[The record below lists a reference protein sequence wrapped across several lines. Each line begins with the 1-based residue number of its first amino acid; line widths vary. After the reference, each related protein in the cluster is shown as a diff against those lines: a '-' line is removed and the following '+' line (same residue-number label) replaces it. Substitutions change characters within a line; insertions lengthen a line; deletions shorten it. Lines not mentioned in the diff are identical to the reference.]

1 MNDIQLVEKTVLEV
15 APIFERVNTDKGIVF
30 AREAEF
36 AIQII
41 TASSYC
47 MSIAKKNPQS
57 VRDAVTNIAAMGVSL
72 NPARKQGY
80 LVPRKGGIQLVI
92 SYMGLLDIAIQSG
105 SILWGQ
111 AEIVYAS
118 DKFVLTGFD
127 KPPIHERDPFAKERG
142 EMVGVYVVVKTRDG
156 DYLTTPMTA
165 DDVWAIRERSD
176 AWQKYV
182 EDNSKKCPWV
192 TDEGEMV
199 KKTVIKR
206 AYKTWPKTER
216 LDAAVHHLN
225 TEAEEGITFKNE
237 NDDPLD
243 QPTNLGLTP
252 ARYKAIREVARATLQ
267 LFNEGDEVGAYG
279 ECSGITVIEEKEA
292 LWKILKPHSAC
303 RTALKRLGDEE
314 RAAQKRLDAERESQ
328 IEDAVIAG
336 IKPEDVPY

>member
-41 TASSYC
+41 TNSSYC
-47 MSIAKKNPQS
+47 LSIAKKNQQS

-105 SILWGQ
+105 AILWGQ
-111 AEIVYAS
+111 AEIVYAN
-118 DKFVLTGFD
+118 DTFEMNGYD
-127 KPPIHERDPFAKERG
+127 QPPTHKRNPFSKERG
-142 EMVGVYVVVKTRDG
+142 EMIGVYTVVKTRDG
-156 DYLTTPMTA
+156 DYLTFPMTA
-165 DDVWAIRERSD
+165 TEVWDIRERSD
-176 AWQKYV
+176 AWQGYLK
-182 EDNSKKCPWV
+182 DKSKTCPWV

-216 LDAAVHHLN
+216 LDKAVHHLN
-225 TEAEEGITFKNE
+225 TEADEGITFE
-237 NDDPLD
+237 NGSDEPIN
-243 QPTNLGLTP
+243 QPSNLGLTP
-252 ARYKAIREVARATLQ
+252 ARYKVVRKVANAALQ
-267 LFNEGDEVGAYG
+267 LFNEGDELGAYG
-279 ECSGITVIEEKEA
+279 EAAALTDNDEKLA
-292 LWKILKPHSAC
+292 LWSILKPHSSL
-303 RTALKRLGDEE
+303 RSTLKRLGEEE
-314 RAAQKRLDAERESQ
+314 RAAQAKLEAERAEEV
-328 IEDAVIAG
+328 EDAVIA
-336 IKPEDVPY
+336 KAA

>member
-1 MNDIQLVEKTVLEV
+1 MNDIQLVEKTILEV

-41 TASSYC
+41 TNSAC
-47 MSIAKKNPQS
+47 CIKIAKQNPQS

-80 LVPRKGGIQLVI
+80 LIPRKGGITLVI

-118 DKFVLTGFD
+118 DKFTLGGFD
-127 KPPIHERDPFAKERG
+127 QPPSHERDPFSKDRG
-142 EMVGVYVVVKTRDG
+142 EMVGAYVVVKTRDG
-156 DYLTTPMTA
+156 DYLTLAMKA
-165 DDVWAIRERSD
+165 SEIFDIRERSD
-176 AWQKYV
+176 AWQGYV
-182 EDNSKKCPWV
+182 KDNSKTCPWV

-216 LDAAVHHLN
+216 LENAVHHLN
-225 TEAEEGITFKNE
+225 TEAGEGITFE
-237 NDDPLD
+237 NGSDEPVN
-243 QPTNLGLTP
+243 QPRNLGLTP
-252 ARYKAIREVARATLQ
+252 ARYKVVRAVANASLQ
-267 LFNEGDEVGAYG
+267 LFNEGDDVGAYG
-279 ECSGITVIEEKEA
+279 EATAITDNDEKEV
-292 LWKILKPHSAC
+292 LWSILKPHSAL
-303 RTALKRLGDEE
+303 RSMLKRLREEEQTAQRKMETE
-314 RAAQKRLDAERESQ
+314 RASEV
-328 IEDAVIAG
+328 EDAVVRA
-336 IKPEDVPY
+336 